1 MKSMMRESVSQLPGS
16 GTRLEELRTSRAKMR
31 EDSMIQQS
39 TNAVLM
45 IRPHRFY
52 ANPET
57 AEDNAF
63 QRASASADP
72 ETLSAAARME
82 FDRAVATLRSAGAT
96 VHVVDDTPEPDKPDA
111 VFPNNWLSTHHDGSI
126 VLYPMFSALRRRERR
141 RDIIDE
147 LRRSYRVT
155 EVIDYSAY
163 ETKDQCLEGTGSLVL
178 DHVHKIAYVSLSQRS
193 HSEPLKRFCADFDY
207 EPVTFTATDEN
218 GRPVY
223 HTNVVMCV
231 GTELALIALE
241 MIADTREREA
251 VRARLTE
258 TGKEIVDLTR
268 EQIANFAGNAIE
280 LENVT
285 GEKLLVLSSRALP
298 AFRPAQRRTIE
309 RYARFVPLELPTI
322 ELAGGSARCMLATI
336 HLPPL
341 KKRDE

>member
-1 MKSMMRESVSQLPGS
+1 
-16 GTRLEELRTSRAKMR
+16 
-31 EDSMIQQS
+31 MIQQS

-45 IRPHRFY
+45 VRPWRFY
-52 ANPET
+52 PNPET
-57 AEDNAF
+57 AADNAF
-63 QRASASADP
+63 QRAAVSAELD
-72 ETLSAAARME
+72 ELSAAARTE
-82 FDRAVATLRSAGAT
+82 FDRAVATLRDAGVT
-96 VHVVDDTPEPDKPDA
+96 VHVVEDTPEPDKPDA
-111 VFPNNWLSTHHDGSI
+111 VFPNNWLSTHHDGRV

-141 RDIIDE
+141 HDIIEE

-163 ETKDQCLEGTGSLVL
+163 ENHGQCLEGTGSLAL

-193 HSEPLKRFCADFDY
+193 HPELVKRFCVDFGY

-218 GRPVY
+218 RRPIY

-231 GTELALIALE
+231 GTEFALVALE
-241 MIADTREREA
+241 MIADPGEREA
-251 VRARLTE
+251 VRARLTD

-268 EQIANFAGNAIE
+268 DQIANFAGNAIE
-280 LENVT
+280 LHDAA
-285 GEKLLVLSSRALP
+285 GAKLLVLSSRAVP
-298 AFRPAQRRTIE
+298 TFTPQQRKTIE